1 MRRKGARPKFAPVST
16 QTDTRPQA
24 RLGDYLAIARADHW
38 IKHVMIAPGV
48 VFAWL
53 LAPGAHASADIIW
66 LNIVAGV
73 AAACLISSAN
83 YVINEWL
90 DAPFDAQHPKKQ
102 SRPAVRTAMDPLI
115 VYAEYAALLA
125 GGLVLALLVGRMFM
139 LTAAAFAV
147 AGFLYNV
154 RPFRTKDIPFLDVI
168 SESVN
173 NPLRVL
179 LGWFMITPAFAPPAS
194 LLLAY
199 WAGGAFLMTV
209 KRFAEHRFLSAQADA
224 SIAGYRPSLAGYRQS
239 MLVIAA
245 LIYAQLFAF
254 MMAVFLLKYRAEY
267 MLLFL
272 PLVALFA
279 LYMRIGFANDSAA
292 QAPEHLFK
300 QPLLLGLAAGIVALF
315 LLLTFV
321 DIPALSAFTE
331 PRFIPLAE

>member
-1 MRRKGARPKFAPVST
+1 VST
-16 QTDTRPQA
+16 QTETRPQA
-24 RLGDYLAIARADHW
+24 RLGDYLALARADHW

-53 LAPGAHASADIIW
+53 LAPGGHPSAETMW
-66 LNIVAGV
+66 FNILVGLG
-73 AAACLISSAN
+73 AACLISSAN

-102 SRPAVRTAMDPLI
+102 SRPAVRTAMDPVA
-115 VYAEYAALLA
+115 VYVEYALLLGA
-125 GGLVLALLVGRMFM
+125 GLLLALLVGRMFM
-139 LTAAAFAV
+139 LTAAAFAA

-154 RPFRTKDIPFLDVI
+154 RPFRTKDLPFLDVI

-173 NPLRVL
+173 NPLRLL
-179 LGWFMITPAFAPPAS
+179 LGWFMIAPAFAPPAS

-209 KRFAEHRFLSAQADA
+209 KRFAEHRFLSGDGAA
-224 SIAGYRPSLAGYRQS
+224 SAAVAHYRPSLAGYRQS
-239 MLVIAA
+239 MLIVAA

-267 MLLFL
+267 MLLFP

-279 LYMRIGFANDSAA
+279 LYMRIGFARDSAA
-292 QAPEHLFK
+292 QAPENLFK
-300 QPLLLGLAAGIVALF
+300 QPLVLGLAASIVALF

-331 PRFIPLAE
+331 PHFIPVAE

>member
-1 MRRKGARPKFAPVST
+1 VSSRSE
-16 QTDTRPQA
+16 TRPQA
-24 RLGDYLAIARADHW
+24 RLSDYAALARADHW
-38 IKHVMIAPGV
+38 IKHVMIGPGI

-53 LAPGAHASADIIW
+53 LSPSGHQADETAWFNII
-66 LNIVAGV
+66 AGV
-73 AAACLISSAN
+73 AAACLVSSAN

-90 DAPFDAQHPKKQ
+90 DAPFDAQHPKKCA
-102 SRPAVRTAMDPLI
+102 RPAVRTAMDPLI
-115 VYAEYAALLA
+115 VYLQYAALLA
-125 GGLVLALLVGRMFM
+125 AGLLLALLVGRMFM

-154 RPFRTKDIPFLDVI
+154 RPFRTKDVPFLDVI

-173 NPLRVL
+173 NPLRL
-179 LGWFMITPAFAPPAS
+179 LMGWFMIAPDFAPPAS

-209 KRFAEHRFLSAQADA
+209 KRFAEHRFLSADGAA
-224 SIAGYRPSLAGYRQS
+224 NAAVAHYRPSLAGYRQS
-239 MLVIAA
+239 MLIVAA

-267 MLLFL
+267 MLLFP

-279 LYMRIGFANDSAA
+279 IYMRIGFARDSAA

-300 QPLLLGLAAGIVALF
+300 QPLLLGLAASIVALF

-331 PRFIPLAE
+331 PRFLHVAE

>member
-1 MRRKGARPKFAPVST
+1 VST

-24 RLGDYLAIARADHW
+24 RLGDYLALARADHW
-38 IKHVMIAPGV
+38 IKHAMIAPGIA
-48 VFAWL
+48 FAWL
-53 LAPGAHASADIIW
+53 LSPGGHVASETTW
-66 LNIVAGV
+66 FNVIVGF
-73 AAACLISSAN
+73 AAACLVSSAN

-90 DAPFDAQHPKKQ
+90 DAPFDAKHPKKQ
-102 SRPAVRTAMDPLI
+102 ARPAVRTAMDPLV
-115 VYAEYAALLA
+115 VYLEYAALLA
-125 GGLVLALLVGRMFM
+125 VGLLLALFVGRMFM
-139 LTAAAFAV
+139 VTAAAFAV

-154 RPFRTKDIPFLDVI
+154 RPFRTKDIPFVDVI

-173 NPLRVL
+173 NPLRLL
-179 LGWFMITPAFAPPAS
+179 LGWFMIAPAFAPPAS

-209 KRFAEHRFLSAQADA
+209 KRFAEHRFLSSDGAANA
-224 SIAGYRPSLAGYRQS
+224 AVEHYRPSLAGYRQS
-239 MLVIAA
+239 MLIVAG

-267 MLLFL
+267 MLLFP

-279 LYMRIGFANDSAA
+279 VYMRIGFARDSAA

-300 QPLLLGLAAGIVALF
+300 QPLLLGLAAAIVALF

-321 DIPALSAFTE
+321 DIPALSAFTD
-331 PRFIPLAE
+331 PYFISVAE

>member
-1 MRRKGARPKFAPVST
+1 MST
-16 QTDTRPQA
+16 QSDIRPQA
-24 RLGDYLAIARADHW
+24 RLGDYIALARADHW
-38 IKHVMIAPGV
+38 IKHAMIAPGI

-53 LAPGAHASADIIW
+53 LAPGGHVASETTWVNVI
-66 LNIVAGV
+66 AGF
-73 AAACLISSAN
+73 AAACLVSSAN

-90 DAPFDAQHPKKQ
+90 DAPFDAKHPKKQ

-115 VYAEYAALLA
+115 VYLEYAALLA
-125 GGLVLALLVGRMFM
+125 AGLLLALVVGRMFM
-139 LTAAAFAV
+139 VTAAAFVV

-154 RPFRTKDIPFLDVI
+154 RPFRTKDIPFVDVI

-173 NPLRVL
+173 NPLRLL
-179 LGWFMITPAFAPPAS
+179 LGWFMIAPAFAPPAS

-209 KRFAEHRFLSAQADA
+209 KRFAEHRFLSRDGGANAA
-224 SIAGYRPSLAGYRQS
+224 VERYRPSLAGYRQS
-239 MLVIAA
+239 MLIVAA

-267 MLLFL
+267 ILLFP

-279 LYMRIGFANDSAA
+279 IYMRIGFMRDSAA

-321 DIPALSAFTE
+321 DIPALAAFTE
-331 PRFIPLAE
+331 PHFIPVDE

>member
-1 MRRKGARPKFAPVST
+1 MSSH
-16 QTDTRPQA
+16 TDTRPQA
-24 RLGDYLAIARADHW
+24 RFGDYAALARADHW
-38 IKHVMIAPGV
+38 IKHVMIAPGI

-53 LAPGAHASADIIW
+53 LSPGGHQASETTWFSIA
-66 LNIVAGV
+66 LGFG
-73 AAACLISSAN
+73 AACLVSSAN

-90 DAPFDAQHPKKQ
+90 DAPFDAKHPKKQ

-115 VYAEYAALLA
+115 VYLEYATLLLA
-125 GGLVLALLVGRMFM
+125 GLLLALLVGRMFM
-139 LTAAAFAV
+139 ITAAAFAV

-154 RPFRTKDIPFLDVI
+154 RPFRTKDVPFLDVI

-173 NPLRVL
+173 NPLRL
-179 LGWFMITPAFAPPAS
+179 LMGWFVIAPAFAPPAS

-209 KRFAEHRFLSAQADA
+209 KRFAEHRFLSANGAA
-224 SIAGYRPSLAGYRQS
+224 NAAVAHYRPSLAGYRQS
-239 MLVIAA
+239 MLIVAA

-267 MLLFL
+267 MLLFP

-279 LYMRIGFANDSAA
+279 VYMRIGFARDSAA

-300 QPLLLGLAAGIVALF
+300 QPLLLSLAAGIVALF

-331 PRFIPLAE
+331 PRFIPVAE